1 MMRIV
6 SDYGLVRIVHL
17 GDPFNNAYDILVES
31 RDSIDSEWTL
41 FHGFNTLSDDY
52 AYTNSREA
60 AARAIKQVAARVA
73 NKIQGVAN

>member
-1 MMRIV
+1 MRIV
-6 SDYGLVRIVHL
+6 SDYGLVRIVHE
-17 GDPFNNAYDILVES
+17 GDPFNNVYDIRVES
-31 RDSIDSEWTL
+31 RDSIDNEWCL

-60 AARAIKQVAARVA
+60 AARAIRQIAARVA